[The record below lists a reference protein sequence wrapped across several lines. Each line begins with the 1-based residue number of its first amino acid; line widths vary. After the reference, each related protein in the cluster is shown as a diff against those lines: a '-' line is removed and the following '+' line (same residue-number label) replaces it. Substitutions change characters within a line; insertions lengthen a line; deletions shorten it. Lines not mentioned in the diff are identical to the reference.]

1 MTLSSLCFCYSC
13 FFRQFQSSVAAVAI
27 SRHPLP
33 LTHSHTGSTRTTCTL
48 YQERQR
54 INKAIKTVK
63 RNFQIKTVPRAQI
76 VLFSGVHNSFRSAL
90 LAIILISF
98 AKLNSYFAFTAYC
111 ALIGFST
118 NRPLTTAP
126 RHKIFSIYT
135 LTITKFN

>member
-1 MTLSSLCFCYSC
+1 MTLSSLCFRYSC
-13 FFRQFQSSVAAVAI
+13 FFRQFQSSSGYI
-27 SRHPLP
+27 SAPSSSHS
-33 LTHSHTGSTRTTCTL
+33 LTHTHTVSTRTTCTL

-54 INKAIKTVK
+54 INKAIKTLK

-98 AKLNSYFAFTAYC
+98 AKLNSYFAFTAFVHS
-111 ALIGFST
+111 LDSVLT
-118 NRPLTTAP
+118 VPPPHTTAP

-135 LTITKFN
+135 YLQ